1 MLAASPFDSVVYE
14 AVIYCK
20 KNSFEISCHKPGS
33 FSYLLC
39 VQNAAGILF
48 RISFLMLWIVNW
60 NSTVSW
66 KGFLS
71 TIYRAVCDLSEG
83 LYLLN
88 CLFNELRSPR
98 QFARKLQRAL
108 SYGSGFFMFF
118 SRVLKTSRVFV
129 DIYSSNA
136 LGTSTISE
144 QLFSQQRKCILAEYN
159 WNFLWE
165 IFEWR
170 RSPGTPPLM
179 SKSWTMLFYSQNSM
193 LLCVCSVIDRR
204 WCQNVVRTKKWHS
217 RLQPSVWHLCSY
229 HILTSSAIYY
239 WTDAL

>member
-159 WNFLWE
+159 
-165 IFEWR
+165 
-170 RSPGTPPLM
+170 
-179 SKSWTMLFYSQNSM
+179 
-193 LLCVCSVIDRR
+193 
-204 WCQNVVRTKKWHS
+204 
-217 RLQPSVWHLCSY
+217 
-229 HILTSSAIYY
+229 
-239 WTDAL
+239 